1 MHQVILVS
9 GFCRPYPFPLID
21 KWFNSE
27 RIDIASVKEK
37 AKAWSVLHT
46 RTDPMVPFAEGE
58 WLAKELGVPLIEVKS
73 HWGHLVTETGA
84 LDLPEILEA
93 IIGKSVSP

>member
-1 MHQVILVS
+1 
-9 GFCRPYPFPLID
+9 
-21 KWFNSE
+21 
-27 RIDIASVKEK
+27 
-37 AKAWSVLHT
+37 
-46 RTDPMVPFAEGE
+46 MVPFAEGE